1 MTAVA
6 APAARARITA
16 GRRLSNSFW
25 GVVAWIA
32 GVIFVF
38 PVVWMVLT
46 SFKQAND
53 VTTNPPVWFF
63 TPTVEHFTKVLDS
76 NITPFLLNSLMAS
89 VFSTLLVVVLAT
101 PAAYA
106 LSLRPVAKW
115 SDALFFFISTKM
127 MPAVAAVLPVYL
139 LTVKIGM
146 KDNIWTMVI
155 LYTSMNLP
163 LAIWMMRSFLLEVPR
178 EVLEAGEVDGAGL
191 ITSIRKIIL
200 PIVSPGLAAT
210 ALICFIFT
218 WNEFFLAVN
227 LTDTNASTAPI
238 FLLGFISGRG
248 PFLADLSAAATLL
261 SLPVLLAG
269 WVAQNKLVRGLSMG
283 AVK

>member
-1 MTAVA
+1 MTALAA
-6 APAARARITA
+6 APK
-16 GRRLSNSFW
+16 RRLMNSVW
-25 GVVAWIA
+25 GIVAWIA
-32 GVIFVF
+32 GIVFVF
-38 PVVWMVLT
+38 PVIWMVLT
-46 SFKQAND
+46 SFKQEQAAAS
-53 VTTNPPVWFF
+53 NPPTWVF
-63 TPTVEHFTKVLDS
+63 TPTFEQYATVFDR

-89 VFSTLLVVVLAT
+89 IFSTIFVVLLAT

-115 SDALFFFISTKM
+115 TDALFFFISTKM
-127 MPAVAAVLPVYL
+127 MPAVAALLPVYL
-139 LTVKIGM
+139 LVKNLGM
-146 KDNIWTMVI
+146 LDNVWTMVV

-163 LAIWMMRSFLLEVPR
+163 LAVWMMRSFLLEVPR

-210 ALICFIFT
+210 ALICFIFA

-227 LTDTNASTAPI
+227 LTATNAGTAPI
-238 FLLGFISGRG
+238 FLVGFISSEGL
-248 PFLADLSAAATLL
+248 FLARLCAAATLV
-261 SLPVLLAG
+261 SLPVLIAG

>member
-1 MTAVA
+1 MTTATLPAHA
-6 APAARARITA
+6 APPAR
-16 GRRLSNSFW
+16 RRQWGNGIW
-25 GVVAWIA
+25 GVVAWVAAI
-32 GVIFVF
+32 IFVF

-46 SFKQAND
+46 ALKQSND

-63 TPTVEHFTKVLDS
+63 TPTFEHFSTVLGG
-76 NITPFLLNSLMAS
+76 NIVPFLLNSLMAS
-89 VFSTLLVVVLAT
+89 VFSTLLVVALAT

-106 LSLRPVAKW
+106 LSLRPVRKW
-115 SDALFFFISTKM
+115 TDALFFFISTKM
-127 MPAVAAVLPVYL
+127 MPPVAAVLPVYL

-191 ITSIRKIIL
+191 ILSIRKIVL
-200 PIVSPGLAAT
+200 PIVAPGLAAT

-227 LTDTNASTAPI
+227 LTDTTASTAPI
-238 FLLGFISGRG
+238 YLLGFISGRG

-261 SLPVLLAG
+261 SLPVLIAG